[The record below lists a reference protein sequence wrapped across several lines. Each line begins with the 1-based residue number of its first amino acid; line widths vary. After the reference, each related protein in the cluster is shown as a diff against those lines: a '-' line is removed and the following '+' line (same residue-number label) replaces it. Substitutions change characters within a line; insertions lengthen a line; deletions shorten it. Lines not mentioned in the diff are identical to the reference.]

1 MAPRCVLKVSVGWDK
16 SSKSHQT
23 VTKKLAKLAKLAKFH
38 FFRHLCRFEVGQLGQ
53 LHPSLLRLREGE
65 VSPES
70 SFPFGLN
77 VAGLGRVFETIKSD
91 KQSGKTKTL
100 EQKLTK
106 VTKEFRMKHSTERP
120 GQF

>member
-1 MAPRCVLKVSVGWDK
+1 MF
-16 SSKSHQT
+16 
-23 VTKKLAKLAKLAKFH
+23 AKLAKLAEFR
-38 FFRHLCRFEVGQLGQ
+38 FFRDFCSFEVGQLGQ
-53 LHPSLLRLREGE
+53 TGQVHPFLLRPREGE